1 MENENYSCKNLM
13 LYALEVFSDVMNNED
28 NLVTTNIN
36 KICKSKGNVVDDN
49 CVKKNNADNGNS

>member
-1 MENENYSCKNLM
+1 M

-28 NLVTTNIN
+28 NSVTTNLN